1 MRNDVFDLIKELK
14 HLLLKGQEMDID
26 TLQYEAESLYHF
38 YSKRVDKLLDNGIFD
53 IEGAKEFDGL
63 YKKLKRA
70 YPIETTVYDRD
81 EESCLA
87 EELDFGFPFE
97 EDEVRY
103 VDEDVLTRIQKNIT
117 NFIANRSVSDP
128 YENDPEFADIL
139 IKQKPIVYVEQ
150 DDLLEMASGLKG
162 ITTSFVQYIENYRP
176 ARWRWGIDLIVI
188 SQYLFELMVE
198 ITYKTISGEDLDHL
212 KYDIRQAFTYH
223 KANVPELMERAIN
236 ESVVMLEELL
246 SDTIDYVEKHDY
258 HKLEYEAW
266 LRPIFYNIGIL
277 GIKFALEHHSERD

>member
-1 MRNDVFDLIKELK
+1 MRNDVFDFIKELK

-38 YSKRVDKLLDNGIFD
+38 YSKRVDKLLDNGISD

-87 EELDFGFPFE
+87 EELDFGFPIE
-97 EDEVRY
+97 EDEVRH
-103 VDEDVLTRIQKNIT
+103 VNEGDLTRIQRNII

-139 IKQKPIVYVEQ
+139 IKQKPVVYVEQ
-150 DDLLEMASGLKG
+150 YDLMEMASGLKG
-162 ITTSFVQYIENYRP
+162 ITTSFVQYIEYYRP

-198 ITYKTISGEDLDHL
+198 ITYKTISGENLDDLR
-212 KYDIRQAFTYH
+212 YDIRQAFGYH
-223 KANVPELMERAIN
+223 QVDVPELMERAIN
-236 ESVVMLEELL
+236 ESVVTLEELL

-258 HKLEYEAW
+258 HKLEYEVW
-266 LRPIFYNIGIL
+266 LRPIFYNVGIL
-277 GIKFALEHHSERD
+277 GLKFALEHHSERD